1 MNDECKNDVP
11 GCGRSRGC
19 AEAAIGNF
27 KLRGADAS
35 RTVITVL
42 IVSIVA
48 LFTVL
53 TWPMLRGEVY
63 VADDLGEFHLPLRTF
78 YAQQLARGESF
89 DWCPDLYCGFY
100 LTGEGQVGGY
110 HPLHWLLYRMLP
122 LSLAFDLE
130 CWLSYPIMLVGL
142 YVLFVRLRLNREA
155 ALSVRWYSLSAVSIS
170 FISFIPMQLP

>member
-1 MNDECKNDVP
+1 MTCSK
-11 GCGRSRGC
+11 
-19 AEAAIGNF
+19 AAVVVDAPEPTF
-27 KLRGADAS
+27 RDFESRGADAN
-35 RTVITVL
+35 RAVITVL

-48 LFTVL
+48 LFTIL
-53 TWPMLRGEVY
+53 AWPILRGEVY

-100 LTGEGQVGGY
+100 LTGEGQIGGY
-110 HPLHWLLYRMLP
+110 HPLHWLLYRTLP

-142 YVLFVRLRLNREA
+142 YVLFVRLRLAVKRRYSE
-155 ALSVRWYSLSAVSIS
+155 RWCSLSAVSIS